1 MTLNYSY
8 GKVTDN
14 NAVYRG
20 TEVCKKEWD
29 HYKLKTYWW
38 FTNTTKKYINIV
50 LPIHI
55 RLVQEKGNWYIKYL
69 WWNEWLSKVE
79 YSPWT
84 YSFWD
89 YTVTITN

>member
-8 GKVTDN
+8 VKVTDN

-29 HYKLKTYWW
+29 HYKLKTNWW
-38 FTNTTKKYINIV
+38 FTNTTKKYINMV
-50 LPIHI
+50 LPINI

-69 WWNEWLSKVE
+69 WLNEWLSKVE